1 MSPNYSP
8 SKNWTVCELL
18 SWTENYFQERNIE
31 SARIDAELLLSK
43 ALGVDRLELLTKAF
57 EEVVDEE
64 ARGTFREF
72 VKRRGKRE
80 PVAYLT
86 GEKEFYSL
94 PFEVTPAVL
103 TPRPETEHLVD
114 EAIALAPDNARIL
127 DLGTGSGNIAVALAV
142 NIPGA
147 RITAV
152 DISPQA
158 LEVAERNASLNGVED
173 RIEFIPG
180 DLFSALPGGTPPF
193 DLIVSNPPYIAGTE
207 EEGLMDDVR
216 LFEPRIAFIDS
227 RSPQS
232 DGLGFFRDILDGLDG
247 WLGEEGSVIVEVGNR
262 QGEAVKKLFSEKGL
276 QEVSITRDYAKI
288 SRIVRGRH
296 G

>member
-1 MSPNYSP
+1 MKRILEPEVMD
-8 SKNWTVCELL
+8 T
-18 SWTENYFQERNIE
+18 IE
-31 SARIDAELLLSK
+31 EAK
-43 ALGVDRLELLTKAF
+43 AYDTMDFLEVNTAFVDRLIDL
-57 EEVVDEE
+57 
-64 ARGTFREF
+64 G
-72 VKRRGKRE
+72 
-80 PVAYLT
+80 VAD
-86 GEKEFYSL
+86 GHF
-94 PFEVTPAVL
+94 
-103 TPRPETEHLVD
+103 
-114 EAIALAPDNARIL
+114 L

-193 DLIVSNPPYIAGTE
+193 DLIVSNPPYIAGAE

-247 WLGEEGSVIVEVGNR
+247 WLGEKGSVIVEVGNR
-262 QGEAVKKLFSEKGL
+262 QGEAVEKLFSEKGL

-288 SRIVRGRH
+288 YRIVRGRY

>member
-1 MSPNYSP
+1 MSPDYNP
-8 SKNWTVCELL
+8 SKNWTVRELL

-57 EEVVDEE
+57 EEIVDEA
-64 ARGTFREF
+64 ARGAFREF

-147 RITAV
+147 RITAI

-158 LEVAERNASLNGVED
+158 LEVAHLVALIERLAFHVVFGCFHYFV
-173 RIEFIPG
+173 R
-180 DLFSALPGGTPPF
+180 ALAPWTPC
-193 DLIVSNPPYIAGTE
+193 G
-207 EEGLMDDVR
+207 
-216 LFEPRIAFIDS
+216 
-227 RSPQS
+227 
-232 DGLGFFRDILDGLDG
+232 
-247 WLGEEGSVIVEVGNR
+247 
-262 QGEAVKKLFSEKGL
+262 
-276 QEVSITRDYAKI
+276 
-288 SRIVRGRH
+288 VRG